1 MTRPAYD
8 ALPPEVRA
16 WADESLGSPVTAW
29 SSEPGGFSP
38 GVAARVSCAD
48 GTRAFLKAVS
58 AEVNPVSPGMHRTE
72 AEVTAALPASLG
84 SPRLLSSYD
93 DGTWVALLLEQVD
106 GRPPAVP
113 WRPDELSAALRALD
127 RLAEV
132 PALPGLPSFAERLGD
147 EFSCW
152 QQMAASPPPDLL
164 PWQRDHLD
172 DLLELELAAVEAVAG
187 DRLVHLDA
195 RGDNMLVRAD
205 GEVVLVD
212 WPWAAAGDPLADLV
226 CFVPSAVLTGAGDP
240 ESVLLGSATGRDADP
255 RAVNAILTAFTGL
268 MEHARRKPPPP
279 GIETVRDFQAAQ
291 AAVAGEW
298 LCRRTGW
305 A

>member
-1 MTRPAYD
+1 
-8 ALPPEVRA
+8 
-16 WADESLGSPVTAW
+16 
-29 SSEPGGFSP
+29 
-38 GVAARVSCAD
+38 
-48 GTRAFLKAVS
+48 
-58 AEVNPVSPGMHRTE
+58 
-72 AEVTAALPASLG
+72 
-84 SPRLLSSYD
+84 
-93 DGTWVALLLEQVD
+93 
-106 GRPPAVP
+106 VP
-113 WRPDELSAALRALD
+113 WQPDELAAALRALD

-147 EFSCW
+147 EFSRW
-152 QQMAASPPPDLL
+152 QQMAEAPPEDLL

-172 DLLELELAAVEAVAG
+172 DLLELEVAAVQAVAG

-226 CFVPSAVLTGAGDP
+226 CFVPSAVLAGAGDP
-240 ESVLLGSATGRDADP
+240 EALLLGSATGRDADP
-255 RAVNAILTAFTGL
+255 RAVNAVLAAFTGL